1 MNLYS
6 RISPSPHSP
15 SLDLAY
21 LTPELFPINTQYP
34 YKVMSGQDQTLIDP
48 ALQAEDESYRSSL
61 GGIYPSQGR
70 AGDDENNSVGLEDEG
85 YGARSHPHPGR
96 AGDGSAGKKKRTSL
110 AVAGNDE
117 EGRKKSRQSRESI
130 LTRVL
135 CQY

>member
-1 MNLYS
+1 
-6 RISPSPHSP
+6 
-15 SLDLAY
+15 
-21 LTPELFPINTQYP
+21 
-34 YKVMSGQDQTLIDP
+34 MSEQDHTLIDP

-70 AGDDENNSVGLEDEG
+70 AGDDDNHSSVGLEDEG
-85 YGARSHPHPGR
+85 YGARSHPPPGR
-96 AGDGSAGKKKRTSL
+96 AGDGSAVKKKRTSL